1 MAGVRPAAR
10 ACPAGLRPTYTRP
23 VSQSSNNPSTSG
35 VSRPSP
41 GRKRSEASRLAILA
55 ATRELVA
62 EQGYEKLSIGGI
74 AARAGVGKDTIY
86 RWWPSKGMVVA
97 DAVMEEA
104 QPFHLAP
111 PPQSGPVDED
121 IRAWAHA
128 LARDFADPVRVGR
141 IRAVT
146 SAASEDPATAEQLY
160 ERFTQV
166 QRTGFIDRLRLAAE
180 AGEVR
185 PDADFGAVA
194 DAILGSL
201 MYWATAR
208 RADLRV
214 ESVDSL
220 LDVLLRGLRADR
232 TDGQ

>member
-1 MAGVRPAAR
+1 
-10 ACPAGLRPTYTRP
+10 
-23 VSQSSNNPSTSG
+23 
-35 VSRPSP
+35 
-41 GRKRSEASRLAILA
+41 
-55 ATRELVA
+55 
-62 EQGYEKLSIGGI
+62 
-74 AARAGVGKDTIY
+74 
-86 RWWPSKGMVVA
+86 MVVA

-111 PPQSGPVDED
+111 PPRTGSVDRD
-121 IRAWAHA
+121 VRKWAHA
-128 LARDFADPVRVGR
+128 LARDFVDPIRADR

-146 SAASEDPATAEQLY
+146 SAASEDPATAERLY

-166 QRTGFIDRLRLAAE
+166 QRTGLTDRLRVAAE

-201 MYWATAR
+201 MYWVTAR
-208 RADLRV
+208 RSDLSI

-220 LDVLLRGLRADR
+220 LDVLLRGLRAEPA
-232 TDGQ
+232 TGS

>member
-1 MAGVRPAAR
+1 VLRRGKAGPFR
-10 ACPAGLRPTYTRP
+10 APWATYNRP
-23 VSQSSNNPSTSG
+23 VSQPRNRASAG
-35 VSRPSP
+35 GEDSRPTP
-41 GRKRSEASRLAILA
+41 GRKRSDASRLAILT
-55 ATRELVA
+55 ATRELIG

-74 AARAGVGKDTIY
+74 ASRAKVGKDTIY

-97 DAVMEEA
+97 EAVMEEA

-111 PPQSGPVDED
+111 PARGGSVDSDVRE
-121 IRAWAHA
+121 WAHA
-128 LARDFADPVRVGR
+128 LARDFVDPIRAGR

-146 SAASEDPATAEQLY
+146 SAASEDPATAERLY

-166 QRTGFIDRLRLAAE
+166 QRTGFVDRLRLAAE

-201 MYWATAR
+201 MYWVTAR
-208 RADLRV
+208 RADLSI

-220 LDVLLRGLRADR
+220 LDVLLRGLRAEPA
-232 TDGQ
+232 TGS

>member
-1 MAGVRPAAR
+1 M
-10 ACPAGLRPTYTRP
+10 
-23 VSQSSNNPSTSG
+23 SQPSKRPSTSEDA
-35 VSRPSP
+35 RPTP
-41 GRKRSEASRLAILA
+41 GRKRSEASRLAILS
-55 ATRELVA
+55 ATRELVG
-62 EQGYEKLSIGGI
+62 EQGYEKLSIGAI

-111 PPQSGPVDED
+111 PARTGPVGED
-121 IRAWAHA
+121 VRTWAHA
-128 LARDFADPVRVGR
+128 LARDFVDPVRADR

-146 SAASEDPATAEQLY
+146 SAASEDPATAERLY

-166 QRTGFIDRLRLAAE
+166 QRTGFIDRLRVAAE

-201 MYWATAR
+201 MYWVTAR
-208 RADLRV
+208 RDDLSI

-220 LDVLLRGLRADR
+220 LDVLLRGLRADPA
-232 TDGQ
+232 TGS